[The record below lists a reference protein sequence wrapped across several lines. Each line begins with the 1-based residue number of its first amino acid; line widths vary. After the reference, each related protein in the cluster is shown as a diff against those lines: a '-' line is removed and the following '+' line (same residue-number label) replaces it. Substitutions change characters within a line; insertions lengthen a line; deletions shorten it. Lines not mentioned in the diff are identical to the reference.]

1 MILCIAGVLD
11 IASLERIRAVLR
23 DAPFVDGKA
32 TAGWVAK
39 AVKHNLQLARDCAAH
54 GEVTA
59 LINAALAKNETL
71 QAAALPR
78 ELRAPIIGRY
88 ETGMSYGSHV
98 DDAIMGEPPMRTDL
112 AYTLF
117 LDPPQS
123 YDGGELVLDE
133 AGGEAVYELE
143 AGSLVLYPATT
154 LHRVNEVTRGRRT
167 VAVGWIQSLCPDPR
181 HREVL
186 FDLYRVRKT
195 VYARGGKSEEFD
207 VLCKTY
213 SNLLRQFSQL

>member
-1 MILCIAGVLD
+1 MILCIADVLD
-11 IASLERIRAVLR
+11 IASLERIRGILR

-39 AVKHNLQLARDCAAH
+39 SVKHNLQLSQGCAAH
-54 GEVTA
+54 DEATA
-59 LINAALAKNETL
+59 LINVALAKNEVL

-88 ETGMSYGSHV
+88 ESGMSYGSHV
-98 DDAIMGEPPMRTDL
+98 DDAIMGTPPMRTDL
-112 AYTLF
+112 SYTLF

-133 AGGEAVYELE
+133 AGGEGVYKLE
-143 AGSLVLYPATT
+143 AGSMVLYPATT
-154 LHRVNEVTRGRRT
+154 LHRVDAITSGRRT

-181 HREVL
+181 CREAL

-195 VYARGGKSEEFD
+195 AFARGGKSEEFD
-207 VLCKTY
+207 LLSKTY
-213 SNLLRQFSQL
+213 SNLLRLFSVV